1 MIFVALCIWIVF
13 CVRDFCLLQT
23 GPANDFRKHARWY
36 AASVLLTTA
45 IFCLAR
51 ALAGP
56 AQVRNIVLSP
66 AFLGAAIAGH
76 LLATAACIWLGRSG
90 LHASGWVLALVPVP
104 ASWIFLVMTANSVY
118 AVVAGTA
125 AWVCLIA
132 VAARLDRRETVT
144 ADDLDFSLR
153 FAGWSNSM
161 AVCLVPLLLQ

>member
-23 GPANDFRKHARWY
+23 GPANDFRQHARWY
-36 AASVLLTTA
+36 AVSVLLTTA
-45 IFCLAR
+45 VFCLAR

-56 AQVRNIVLSP
+56 AEVRNIVLSP

-76 LLATAACIWLGRSG
+76 LLTTAASIWLDRSG
-90 LHASGWVLALVPVP
+90 LHTSGWVLALVPVP
-104 ASWIFLVMTANSVY
+104 ASWIFLVVTTNSVH
-118 AVVAGTA
+118 AVLAGAA

-144 ADDLDFSLR
+144 ADDLDFSLQ

>member
-1 MIFVALCIWIVF
+1 VIFVALCIWIVF

-36 AASVLLTTA
+36 SVSVLLTA
-45 IFCLAR
+45 AVFCLAR

-56 AQVRNIVLSP
+56 AQVRSIVLAP

-76 LLATAACIWLGRSG
+76 LLTTAASIWLDRSG

-118 AVVAGTA
+118 AVVAGAA

-144 ADDLDFSLR
+144 AEDLDFSLQ